1 MANQLLNKIAN
12 KTIIFSD
19 DFENELRD
27 LNNRNYHDEIRVKIA
42 NQLDLTTFA
51 EKFNKFVYLPWKT
64 AEQMSERYEI
74 TKDFLRNVT
83 SLYGIKVTMYLS
95 QFL

>member
-1 MANQLLNKIAN
+1 MAKQLLNKIAN
-12 KTIIFSD
+12 KTVIFSD

-27 LNNRNYHDEIRVKIA
+27 LNNRNCHDEIRVEIA
-42 NQLDLTTFA
+42 NQLGLTTFA

-64 AEQMSERYEI
+64 AEQMAERYEI
-74 TKDFLRNVT
+74 TKDFLRVVT
-83 SLYGIKVTMYLS
+83 YKYGIKATRYIS

>member
-1 MANQLLNKIAN
+1 MAKQLLNKLTN
-12 KTIIFSD
+12 KTIIFSN

-27 LNNRNYHDEIRVKIA
+27 LNKRNCHDEIRVKIA
-42 NQLDLTTFA
+42 NQLNLTTFA

-64 AEQMSERYEI
+64 AEQMAERYEI
-74 TKDFLRNVT
+74 TKDFLSVIT
-83 SLYGIKVTMYLS
+83 DKFGIKATMYLS

>member
-1 MANQLLNKIAN
+1 MAKQLLNKITN
-12 KTIIFSD
+12 KTVIFSD

-27 LNNRNYHDEIRVKIA
+27 LNNRNCHDEIRVEIA
-42 NQLDLTTFA
+42 KQLGLTTFA

-64 AEQMSERYEI
+64 AEQMAERYEI
-74 TKDFLRNVT
+74 TKDFLRVVT
-83 SLYGIKVTMYLS
+83 YKFGIKATRYLS

>member
-1 MANQLLNKIAN
+1 MAKQLLNKIAN

-27 LNNRNYHDEIRVKIA
+27 LNNRNCHDEIRVMIA
-42 NQLDLTTFA
+42 NQLGLTTFA

-64 AEQMSERYEI
+64 AEQMSERYVI

-83 SLYGIKVTMYLS
+83 SLYGIKATRYLS

>member
-1 MANQLLNKIAN
+1 MAKQLLNKITN
-12 KTIIFSD
+12 KTVIFSN
-19 DFENELRD
+19 DFENKLRD
-27 LNNRNYHDEIRVKIA
+27 LNNRNCHDEIRVEIA
-42 NQLDLTTFA
+42 NQLGLSGFA
-51 EKFNKFVYLPWKT
+51 KSFNKYVYLPWKT

-83 SLYGIKVTMYLS
+83 SLYGIKATRYLF

>member
-1 MANQLLNKIAN
+1 MAKQLLNKLTN
-12 KTIIFSD
+12 KTIIFSN
-19 DFENELRD
+19 DFENELRN
-27 LNNRNYHDEIRVKIA
+27 LNNRNCHDEIRVKIA
-42 NQLDLTTFA
+42 NHLGLTIFA

-83 SLYGIKVTMYLS
+83 SLYGIKATRYLS